1 MVKDEANV
9 LQVPENAKWLTERTR
24 AIALRRVQIDQASR
38 GDYEHPTPRQILRM
52 LVDWKLAVYCT
63 LYFIAASG
71 VYSVAFFF
79 PLILRQGMGFGY
91 AKAQLLSSPPYL
103 FAIVAALAMAWISDK
118 TKVRWA

>member
-1 MVKDEANV
+1 M
-9 LQVPENAKWLTERTR
+9 
-24 AIALRRVQIDQASR
+24 
-38 GDYEHPTPRQILRM
+38 RM
-52 LVDWKLAVYCT
+52 LLDWKLAVYCT

-79 PLILRQGMGFGY
+79 LLILRQGMGFGY

-118 TKVRWA
+118 TKIRWAYVIALDVR